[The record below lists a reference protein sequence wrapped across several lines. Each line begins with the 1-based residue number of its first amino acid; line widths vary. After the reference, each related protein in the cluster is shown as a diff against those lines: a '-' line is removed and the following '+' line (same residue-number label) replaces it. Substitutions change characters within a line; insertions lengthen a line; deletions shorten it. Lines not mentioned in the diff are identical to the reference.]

1 MGQQQLSTDSGR
13 TTGNPA
19 TRPPCEHLPVA
30 HRAAPSQTL
39 KGRIGFDST
48 QPATSYN
55 NCVNIL
61 QYAAVSVLICCQ
73 SDRWGSET
81 PESIGSSKIRYLSF
95 VASNRAIPVA
105 DSPFEHQGRLGTD
118 MISS

>member
-55 NCVNIL
+55 NCVKHPAIRC
-61 QYAAVSVLICCQ
+61 SICI
-73 SDRWGSET
+73 D
-81 PESIGSSKIRYLSF
+81 LL
-95 VASNRAIPVA
+95 PVR
-105 DSPFEHQGRLGTD
+105 SLGL
-118 MISS
+118 